1 MKSIF
6 ELRIFQVFKL
16 QQKVLGCKHPPSA
29 EEGWVGEELCHHLLS
44 HASPCYAGLFGC
56 KALLLFKCQYARRP
70 VCSISPGTIGLRSA
84 SVPCRKLF
92 EMLRIY
98 VCTSGL
104 WA

>member
-1 MKSIF
+1 MS
-6 ELRIFQVFKL
+6 
-16 QQKVLGCKHPPSA
+16 PSPF
-29 EEGWVGEELCHHLLS
+29 VCI
-44 HASPCYAGLFGC
+44 PYYAGLYGC

-70 VCSISPGTIGLRSA
+70 VCSISPGTTGLRSA